1 MKKNVIA
8 QDTDDRRGLS
18 RAGLDKNPVRQF
30 SGWLQQ
36 AERGGIA
43 DANAMALATVA
54 ADGRPSQ
61 RIVLL
66 KHFDEAGFVFY
77 TNLGSRKAR
86 EIDGN
91 PQVSL
96 HFSWLSLHRQ
106 VIISGRAEKLSAME
120 AFRYFSAR
128 PRESQLAAWASQQ
141 SRPISS
147 RQLLE
152 QQFLQMKEKFS
163 RGEIPLPSFWG
174 GYRVR
179 PDSIEFWQGREH
191 RLHDRFLYRHEA
203 DESWA
208 IERLSP

>member
-1 MKKNVIA
+1 MKNEVV
-8 QDTDDRRGLS
+8 QDDNGRQGLS
-18 RAGLDKNPVRQF
+18 RDDLDENPILQF
-30 SGWLQQ
+30 ANWLQE
-36 AERGGIA
+36 AELAGMP
-43 DANAMALATVA
+43 DANAMSLATVA

-66 KHFDEAGFVFY
+66 KQFDETGFVFY

-86 EIDGN
+86 EIGGN

-96 HFSWLSLHRQ
+96 HFAWLSLHRQ

-120 AFRYFSAR
+120 AFRYFSTR
-128 PRESQLAAWASQQ
+128 PQDSQLAAWASQQ

-163 RGEIPLPSFWG
+163 KGEIPLPSFWG

-179 PDSIEFWQGREH
+179 PDSIEFWQGRQH
-191 RLHDRFLYRHEA
+191 RLHDRFLYRQSAPEV
-203 DESWA
+203 WT